1 MPQDKDKDKDKVTM
15 QEAIEAFQ
23 AKYPNQ
29 DCYPYTEVEATF
41 KFHSF
46 FYGVANV
53 TRMSD
58 SVNGTLGFTNE
69 FGPRIYFVFIPASN

>member
-1 MPQDKDKDKDKVTM
+1 MTQDKVTM
-15 QEAIEAFQ
+15 QEAIEAFK

-29 DCYPYTEVEATF
+29 DYYPFTEVEATF

-58 SVNGTLGFTNE
+58 GVKGTLGFANE
-69 FGPRIYFVFIPASN
+69 FGPRIYFGFIPTS